1 MNMQTIIAAVVMVIN
16 SIGDV
21 VDSWRVASY
30 RVNFIGNLWNV
41 AKNPSQNIFNLLN
54 LSIYLFVYLFVA
66 SLTVHCGAC
75 ISELATRRRPIATL
89 ERMLHSLCNNQHVPC
104 LKYSTNCLSL
114 FLCLFL
120 ARFFSL
126 SLSLC

>member
-41 AKNPSQNIFNLLN
+41 AKNPSPNIQFIKF
-54 LSIYLFVYLFVA
+54 IYISVRLFVRCKFNCTLWCVYFRTRDATETYSYVRANVA
-66 SLTVHCGAC
+66 LVV
-75 ISELATRRRPIATL
+75 
-89 ERMLHSLCNNQHVPC
+89 Q
-104 LKYSTNCLSL
+104 
-114 FLCLFL
+114 
-120 ARFFSL
+120 
-126 SLSLC
+126 